1 MGVQL
6 TPSEALADAIASVR
20 TEGLRV
26 LPDSIAILERV
37 AAGEITLEQAKQLI
51 LAKYQP
57 PSLAPDTP
65 SK

>member
-1 MGVQL
+1 MGIQL

-26 LPDSIAILERV
+26 PPDSIAILERV